1 MSPAECSTLP
11 REVQFTKTLCEPHCL
26 GRVMLRRI
34 SFVVASGPVLCVEL
48 QESLSCLPDVIMT
61 LESTV
66 PLPSL
71 GRFHSSAPHNV
82 TPDTVQR
89 KRSTYMEKREIKD
102 TCFLTRHPHI
112 FQTSIGLGR
121 GTATQGG
128 MMMKISSL
136 LSPGSGNILSADM
149 GMMGREVGAAS
160 QESRG
165 LGRSSTASP
174 SGQSSV

>member
-1 MSPAECSTLP
+1 
-11 REVQFTKTLCEPHCL
+11 
-26 GRVMLRRI
+26 
-34 SFVVASGPVLCVEL
+34 
-48 QESLSCLPDVIMT
+48 MT

-89 KRSTYMEKREIKD
+89 KRSTYMERREIKD

-128 MMMKISSL
+128 MMMKNQLVVISSVWKYPECRHELDGTGAKL
-136 LSPGSGNILSADM
+136 LYFMAP
-149 GMMGREVGAAS
+149 VQAS
-160 QESRG
+160 KKMLNR
-165 LGRSSTASP
+165 THC
-174 SGQSSV
+174 